1 MFSFPFVGRGRFN
14 DLKAQCDDLKAER
27 RLLLD
32 RLASLGLGGPIF
44 EKILP
49 VSVAQPVEETAESTP
64 GRPSVPMTRRPS
76 QVMAQ
81 MTRKAFRSYHAN
93 RNVGQE
99 EREIVMRQFDQ
110 VDAEVLQSQNG
121 SKAG

>member
-1 MFSFPFVGRGRFN
+1 
-14 DLKAQCDDLKAER
+14 
-27 RLLLD
+27 
-32 RLASLGLGGPIF
+32 
-44 EKILP
+44 
-49 VSVAQPVEETAESTP
+49 
-64 GRPSVPMTRRPS
+64 
-76 QVMAQ
+76 MAQ
-81 MTRKAFRSYHAN
+81 QTRKAFQKYHAN